1 MTVTK
6 NILEKCLLQVTLD
19 EIKEIEAMNYE
30 IKACASF
37 KKRIEKTVA
46 KGEKKKK
53 ASALKK
59 AIVILIA
66 AVILSF
72 SVMFAVS
79 AEIREAVSDFFVFTY
94 KKFSMVYVNDEDNT
108 EDSFGYPQSIEQLYL
123 PKYIKDKGYAEAYS
137 HCGTLRALTV
147 WENDTVAI
155 DLSQSAIVNLHLSLN
170 TENANLQR
178 AYIDNKEV
186 LFVLREGIYTVV
198 WTDYGYLFTMSCDGI
213 SGWEEIE
220 KIILSLSPVS

>member
-1 MTVTK
+1 MTVTR
-6 NILEKCLLQVTLD
+6 NILEKCLLQAALD
-19 EIKEIEAMNYE
+19 EIKEIEAVNYE
-30 IKACASF
+30 IEASASF
-37 KKRIEKTVA
+37 KKRIEKAVA
-46 KGEKKKK
+46 KGKRKT
-53 ASALKK
+53 LKK
-59 AIVILIA
+59 AILILIA

-94 KKFSMVYVNDEDNT
+94 KRFSMVYVNDEDNT
-108 EDSFGYPQSIEQLYL
+108 EDSFKYPQSIEQLYL

-137 HCGTLRALTV
+137 HCGTLKAITA

-155 DLSQSAIVNLHLSLN
+155 DLSQSAIVNLQLSLN

-198 WTDYGYLFTMSCDGI
+198 WTDYGYLFTMSCDEI
-213 SGWEEIE
+213 LGWEEIE
-220 KIILSLSPVS
+220 KIILSLSPVN